1 MGKTDEMDS
10 EIVNPNISR
19 LLVIL
24 SIIMAFIAPIA
35 FWYYADGGFSFS
47 VIAILWQLYV
57 SNYGID
63 FYLVSPSM
71 SMLPMFPFLLLRLAL
86 PYQLNKYYQNRTTR
100 PRTALAAVLADL
112 PYIVVFLPLIII
124 SIISGGM
131 FYPSW
136 PTPIMMIFG
145 LLVLWRRPMPKA
157 KVPWGEVESTKYW
170 WEEEQSD
177 TPSSNKSKTPW

>member
-1 MGKTDEMDS
+1 
-10 EIVNPNISR
+10 
-19 LLVIL
+19 
-24 SIIMAFIAPIA
+24 
-35 FWYYADGGFSFS
+35 
-47 VIAILWQLYV
+47 
-57 SNYGID
+57 
-63 FYLVSPSM
+63 
-71 SMLPMFPFLLLRLAL
+71 MFPFLLLRLAL

-100 PRTALAAVLADL
+100 PRTAFAAVLADL